1 MNYEYCLSNCPIGKV
16 SSKTFLNLNDS
27 AIQGAIIFSEFT
39 FNCYKTCPY
48 KAELLKME
56 AKQNA
61 TD

>member
-1 MNYEYCLSNCPIGKV
+1 MNYEYCLYKCPIGKV
-16 SSKTFLNLNDS
+16 ASKNFLSLNDS

-56 AKQNA
+56 ANKNE
-61 TD
+61 TN